1 MMETGLS
8 IVGLVIALSTLAAI
22 LWSIARP
29 SQRLWPPI
37 RYTPLTPILVWI
49 PTFVLFGALVALGV
63 LGWGELAFPRWLRF
77 GIGIPLILLGNI
89 VVWSAVAGFGIHKA
103 GGAVG
108 GLETSGLYRFS
119 RNPQYVADIAMVLGW
134 MVLTAAPLAIL
145 VGFAAIIVLV
155 AAPFSEEPW
164 LRSQYGS
171 DFDKYAEH
179 VRRFL

>member
-1 MMETGLS
+1 MMETGIT
-8 IVGLVIALSTLAAI
+8 IVGLGIALSTLAAI

-37 RYTPLTPILVWI
+37 RYTPLTPLLVWI
-49 PTFVLFGALVALGV
+49 PTFVLFGTLVALGV
-63 LGWGELAFPRWLRF
+63 LGWGDLALSGWFRF
-77 GIGIPLILLGNI
+77 GAGIPLILIGNI
-89 VVWSAVAGFGIHKA
+89 VVWSAVAGFGVHKT

-108 GLETSGLYRFS
+108 TLQTGGLYRFS

-134 MVLTAAPLAIL
+134 MVLTAAPLAML
-145 VGFAAIIVLV
+145 VGTSAIIVLA

-171 DFDKYAEH
+171 DFDQYVAQ